1 MAFCYCRYLLNYIK
15 LIIGTG
21 RSQVMSEVEA
31 KMSPNLHVTKLFI
44 LPVCPNLGF
53 RPRLVHRPDG
63 GLNPSQKLILVSTL
77 AGYGKI
83 TFVTERQ
90 TSVTRRASE
99 ASRKCRLQSAGLVL
113 VNPHALNASR
123 MRRCK
128 MMESCRFIGASTC
141 KLLSYTYRV
150 SVHEEQAD
158 REDPNGDQDRDSP
171 GGVDAKSNP
180 DQAE

>member
-1 MAFCYCRYLLNYIK
+1 MDPLQDHLR
-15 LIIGTG
+15 GTG
-21 RSQVMSEVEA
+21 LRAVLTHS
-31 KMSPNLHVTKLFI
+31 NLVIKRIPANIH
-44 LPVCPNLGF
+44 
-53 RPRLVHRPDG
+53 HPDG
-63 GLNPSQKLILVSTL
+63 IGVTVGL
-77 AGYGKI
+77 GMGD
-83 TFVTERQ
+83 
-90 TSVTRRASE
+90 
-99 ASRKCRLQSAGLVL
+99 GLRV
-113 VNPHALNASR
+113 VIPHALNASR

-158 REDPNGDQDRDSP
+158 REDPKGDQDRDSP